1 MAKSTR
7 GYCKYCG
14 KEYTRTGMLK
24 HLQSCKKRMEV
35 CENSKKMSAYYE
47 LMLYGTYNKDY
58 WLIIQIK
65 ENATLECLDQFIR
78 DIWVECCGHLS
89 AFDIEGVRYEQ
100 IPDNDFLWGK
110 PAEDMSHKLKE
121 VLEVG
126 MEIGY
131 EYDFGSTTELTIKVV
146 DFYKAPEQKENVTI
160 LSRNNPIQFICSVC
174 GKNPAVWIDPIKMYN
189 EDPFWCEECLEKYEN
204 GELDEEIEVEESGYL
219 LPVTNSPRMG
229 VCGYE
234 GSDLYPDKF
243 EPDDI

>member
-160 LSRNNPIQFICSVC
+160 LSRNNPPQFACSIC
-174 GKNPAVWIDPIKMYN
+174 GNQKATWINAFRIYD
-189 EDPFWCEECLEKYEN
+189 EDLFWCEECVNKLEEGELEAYEN
-204 GELDEEIEVEESGYL
+204 DVCF
-219 LPVTNSPRMG
+219 LPITNSPRMG

-234 GSDLYPDKF
+234 GSDIYPEQF
-243 EPDDI
+243 EPDIPK

>member
-160 LSRNNPIQFICSVC
+160 LSRNNPTQFTCSVC

-234 GSDLYPDKF
+234 GSDFYPNQF
-243 EPDDI
+243 EPDDM

>member
-146 DFYKAPEQKENVTI
+146 DYYKAPEQKENVTT
-160 LSRNNPIQFICSVC
+160 LSRNNPIQFTCSVC
-174 GKNPAVWIDPIKMYN
+174 GENPAVWIDPMKMYD

-204 GELDEEIEVEESGYL
+204 GELDEEIEVEEGGYL

-234 GSDLYPDKF
+234 GSDLYPDQF

>member
-47 LMLYGTYNKDY
+47 LMLYGTYNKDC

-160 LSRNNPIQFICSVC
+160 LSRNNPTQFTCSVC

-234 GSDLYPDKF
+234 GSDFYPNQF
-243 EPDDI
+243 EPDDM

>member
-146 DFYKAPEQKENVTI
+146 DFYKAPEQKEKVTI
-160 LSRNNPIQFICSVC
+160 LSRNNPIQFTCSVC

-234 GSDLYPDKF
+234 GSDFYPNQF
-243 EPDDI
+243 EPDDM

>member
-160 LSRNNPIQFICSVC
+160 LSRNN
-174 GKNPAVWIDPIKMYN
+174 
-189 EDPFWCEECLEKYEN
+189 
-204 GELDEEIEVEESGYL
+204 
-219 LPVTNSPRMG
+219 
-229 VCGYE
+229 
-234 GSDLYPDKF
+234 SDTVYMLSLWKKSRCVD
-243 EPDDI
+243 

>member
-35 CENSKKMSAYYE
+35 CENSEKMSAYYE

-100 IPDNDFLWGK
+100 ISDNDFLWGE

-131 EYDFGSTTELTIKVV
+131 EYDFGSTTKLTIKVV
-146 DFYKAPEQKENVTI
+146 DYYKAPEQKEKVTI
-160 LSRNNPIQFICSVC
+160 LSRNNPIQFTCSVC
-174 GKNPAVWIDPIKMYN
+174 GENPAVWIDPMKMYD

-234 GSDLYPDKF
+234 GSDFYPNQF
-243 EPDDI
+243 EPDDM

>member
-100 IPDNDFLWGK
+100 IPDNDFLWGE
-110 PAEDMSHKLKE
+110 PAEDMSHKLQE

-131 EYDFGSTTELTIKVV
+131 EYDFGSTTELTIKVA
-146 DFYKAPEQKENVTI
+146 DCYKALEQKENVTI
-160 LSRNNPIQFICSVC
+160 LSRNNPIQFTCSVC
-174 GKNPAVWIDPIKMYN
+174 GKNPVTEKTINMAIIIDNIFCFIYQLSSFKIN
-189 EDPFWCEECLEKYEN
+189 QT
-204 GELDEEIEVEESGYL
+204 VYL
-219 LPVTNSPRMG
+219 T
-229 VCGYE
+229 
-234 GSDLYPDKF
+234 
-243 EPDDI
+243 

>member
-1 MAKSTR
+1 MATSTR

-146 DFYKAPEQKENVTI
+146 DFYKAPEQKEKVTI
-160 LSRNNPIQFICSVC
+160 LSRNNPIQFTCSVC

-234 GSDLYPDKF
+234 GSDFYPNQF
-243 EPDDI
+243 EPDDM

>member
-160 LSRNNPIQFICSVC
+160 LSRNNPIQFTCLVC

-234 GSDLYPDKF
+234 GSDFYPNQF
-243 EPDDI
+243 EPDDM

>member
-35 CENSKKMSAYYE
+35 CENSEKMSAYYE

-100 IPDNDFLWGK
+100 IPDNDFLWGE

-146 DFYKAPEQKENVTI
+146 DYYKAPEQK
-160 LSRNNPIQFICSVC
+160 
-174 GKNPAVWIDPIKMYN
+174 D

-229 VCGYE
+229 V
-234 GSDLYPDKF
+234 
-243 EPDDI
+243 

>member
-14 KEYTRTGMLK
+14 KEYTRTGMPK

-47 LMLYGTYNKDY
+47 LMLYGTYNKGY

-160 LSRNNPIQFICSVC
+160 LSRNNPIQFTCSVC

-234 GSDLYPDKF
+234 GSDFYPNQF
-243 EPDDI
+243 EPDDM

>member
-146 DFYKAPEQKENVTI
+146 DVDKAPEQKENVTI
-160 LSRNNPIQFICSVC
+160 LYRNIPIQFTCSVC

-189 EDPFWCEECLEKYEN
+189 EDPFWCEKCLEKYEN

-234 GSDLYPDKF
+234 GSDFYPNQF
-243 EPDDI
+243 EPDDM

>member
-1 MAKSTR
+1 
-7 GYCKYCG
+7 
-14 KEYTRTGMLK
+14 
-24 HLQSCKKRMEV
+24 MEV
-35 CENSKKMSAYYE
+35 V
-47 LMLYGTYNKDY
+47 
-58 WLIIQIK
+58 
-65 ENATLECLDQFIR
+65 IR

-160 LSRNNPIQFICSVC
+160 LSRNNPIQFTCSVC
-174 GKNPAVWIDPIKMYN
+174 GKNPAVWTDPIKMYD
-189 EDPFWCEECLEKYEN
+189 EDPFWCEECLENFLKREAARKGNLFFVCAPWARSN
-204 GELDEEIEVEESGYL
+204 GCKSRTCPGSGKCIAEQQGCL
-219 LPVTNSPRMG
+219 L
-229 VCGYE
+229 
-234 GSDLYPDKF
+234 
-243 EPDDI
+243 

>member
-65 ENATLECLDQFIR
+65 ENATLECLDRFIR

-100 IPDNDFLWGK
+100 IPDNDFLWGES
-110 PAEDMSHKLKE
+110 AEDMSHKLKE

-131 EYDFGSTTELTIKVV
+131 EYDFGSTTELTIKVA
-146 DFYKAPEQKENVTI
+146 DYYKAPEQKENVTI
-160 LSRNNPIQFICSVC
+160 LSRNNPIQFACSVC
-174 GKNPAVWIDPIKMYN
+174 GENPAVWIDPMKMYD
-189 EDPFWCEECLEKYEN
+189 EDPFWCEECLGKYEN
-204 GELDEEIEVEESGYL
+204 GELDEEIEVEEGGYL

-234 GSDLYPDKF
+234 GSDLYPDQF
-243 EPDDI
+243 EPDDM

>member
-160 LSRNNPIQFICSVC
+160 LSRNNPIQFTCSVC

-234 GSDLYPDKF
+234 GSDFYPDQF